1 MEARSFIFISL
12 TNVFVDCP
20 QIFTEEDANYFCKEV
35 LNLSNLKDVDDSCE
49 ILEYRQYRFN
59 CEVNYRLGYFIS
71 PRFVNSTD
79 ARDSVISSLE
89 SENFYPFMNNRTQMS
104 SESINVS
111 ALKITTAF
119 PSSPGLTSSENIYLI
134 AVVII
139 AIFAVAASIII
150 GYLFYHKEKERKAV
164 SRAWDEWLDTNHQ
177 KSHDE
182 RQINDSPENS
192 VRIDDFDIFNDND
205 SAATPVSTPRGRLSI
220 HTYVP
225 PLPDNRNTK
234 TLVSSSSGIL

>member
-12 TNVFVDCP
+12 SNVFVDCP

-89 SENFYPFMNNRTQMS
+89 SENFYPFMN
-104 SESINVS
+104 V
-111 ALKITTAF
+111 
-119 PSSPGLTSSENIYLI
+119 
-134 AVVII
+134 
-139 AIFAVAASIII
+139 
-150 GYLFYHKEKERKAV
+150 
-164 SRAWDEWLDTNHQ
+164 
-177 KSHDE
+177 KS
-182 RQINDSPENS
+182 
-192 VRIDDFDIFNDND
+192 
-205 SAATPVSTPRGRLSI
+205 L
-220 HTYVP
+220 
-225 PLPDNRNTK
+225 
-234 TLVSSSSGIL
+234 